1 MNVSVIIPVYN
12 AEKYLEKAI
21 ESVLQLIEVKELILV
36 EDGSPDNAFQICEK
50 WLASDKRVKMYI
62 HPNNEN
68 RGAGASRNL
77 GIKMAS
83 QEFIAFL
90 DADDYYLPNRFEKDR
105 EVFKNNEDAD
115 GVYNAI
121 GVHFYSEIAKK
132 QFSQSFSLPLEGI
145 ENHLTTVTPNVSADD
160 LFDILIGVNKE
171 KGNGYFHLNGL
182 TIKRKVLNKLS
193 NYFHPELRLHQD
205 TELMLRLAY
214 YHRLYASNTVLAVA
228 IRGVHEANRITNS
241 SDIKIGYKIK
251 YFNILSNWVKKE
263 DMNVNVQDK
272 IRFTLIKLK
281 YDKLNSFQKLIL
293 YIISVFR
300 EDRFYKS
307 SYGNDFHY
315 NLFKNIKIQK
325 LYSKVFFKLFRS
337 NKK

>member
-12 AEKYLEKAI
+12 AEKYIEKAV
-21 ESVLQLIEVKELILV
+21 SSALQLEEVKEIILIEDASPGDDLAICKGLV
-36 EDGSPDNAFQICEK
+36 EQHEK
-50 WLASDKRVKMYI
+50 IKLYT

-77 GIKMAS
+77 GIINAT
-83 QEFIAFL
+83 QEYIAFL
-90 DADDYYLPNRFEKDR
+90 DADDFYLPNRFKKDR
-105 EVFKNNEDAD
+105 EIFEKYETVE

-121 GVHFYSEIAKK
+121 GVHFYSELAKK

-145 ENHLTTVTPNVSADD
+145 ENHLTTVTSNVNADD
-160 LFDILIGVNKE
+160 LFEILIGVNSE
-171 KGNGYFHLNGL
+171 KGVGYFSLDGL
-182 TIKRKVLNKLS
+182 TLKKSTLD
-193 NYFHPELRLHQD
+193 YFTTHFNTNLRLHQD

-214 YHRLYASNTVLAVA
+214 YHRMYASNTNEAVA
-228 IRGVHEANRITNS
+228 MRGVHEANRITNN
-241 SDIKIGYKIK
+241 SDAKIHHKIK
-251 YFNILSNWVKKE
+251 FFNTLSNWAKKE
-263 DMNVNVQDK
+263 SMNLNIQDK
-272 IRFTLIKLK
+272 IRFTLLKLK
-281 YDKLNSFQKLIL
+281 YDQLNSFQKLIF
-293 YIISVFR
+293 YIKSSFI